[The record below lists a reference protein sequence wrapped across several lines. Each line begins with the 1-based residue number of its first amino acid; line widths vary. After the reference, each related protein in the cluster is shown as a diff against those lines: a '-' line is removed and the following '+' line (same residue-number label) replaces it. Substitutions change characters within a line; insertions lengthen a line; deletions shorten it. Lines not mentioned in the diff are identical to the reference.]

1 MTQQIRPMHCEL
13 LDAYNKL
20 TTLPYFFAPIIF
32 QSAFE
37 MNDRKMVEIDKCE
50 TYTWFNEIEWEK
62 NARMHILSFR
72 MATELRKWRFC
83 CECKQ

>member
-1 MTQQIRPMHCEL
+1 MHCEL

-37 MNDRKMVEIDKCE
+37 MNDRKMIEIDKCE

-62 NARMHILSFR
+62 KTHVCIYYLSEWQLNCENCVFVANANNETHID
-72 MATELRKWRFC
+72 K
-83 CECKQ
+83 

>member
-13 LDAYNKL
+13 LDAYN
-20 TTLPYFFAPIIF
+20 TLPYFFAPIIF

-62 NARMHILSFR
+62 KRTYAYIIFQNGN
-72 MATELRKWRFC
+72 
-83 CECKQ
+83 